1 MNSSTVLT
9 VWDDEKLVG
18 LTRVLD
24 DTEMLAQIHYVLERN
39 GINQADISKLENGTR
54 NPSVNL
60 LKRLADGMGMAL
72 KIEFV
77 PKKKA

>member
-1 MNSSTVLT
+1 MREPL
-9 VWDDEKLVG
+9 WKKP
-18 LTRVLD
+18 
-24 DTEMLAQIHYVLERN
+24 AAAFVLEM
-39 GINQADISKLENGTR
+39 ISMPKKLENGTR

-77 PKKKA
+77 PKQKK

>member
-1 MNSSTVLT
+1 MLR
-9 VWDDEKLVG
+9 WQKRKMREPLWEK
-18 LTRVLD
+18 T
-24 DTEMLAQIHYVLERN
+24 AAAFVLEM
-39 GINQADISKLENGTR
+39 ISMPKKLENGTR

-77 PKKKA
+77 PKQKK